1 MKPLLFDV
9 KSLLNDSIYIKEI
22 DTPLLDD
29 QFHFHN
35 VYEIALIIKSSG
47 KRIIGDSIE
56 NFTEGDL
63 VLLGPHIPHVCYY
76 SIEEGS
82 TIKAIVIYFNPD
94 WLTEN
99 HLNSPNL
106 SKVRKLLDD
115 IQRGIKV
122 FGKTK
127 EKVIKDI
134 YLLKKGEG
142 LERIITIL
150 DILQI
155 LAKSG
160 EYECLASEGY
170 SSSHN
175 ERSLKRIDQIYNY
188 VLTNFGNK
196 IKLENIA
203 ACVNMTPT
211 AFCKYFK
218 SKTQKTFSNFVNE
231 IRIGY
236 ACKFLCNEDMNIS
249 EVCYKC
255 GFNNLTNFNRNFKL
269 ITKMIPS
276 EYKRKIKS

>member
-1 MKPLLFDV
+1 MHLSSQINFIFIMP
-9 KSLLNDSIYIKEI
+9 N
-22 DTPLLDD
+22 
-29 QFHFHN
+29 
-35 VYEIALIIKSSG
+35 EIALIIKSSG

-56 NFTEGDL
+56 NFTDGDL
-63 VLLGPHIPHVCYY
+63 VLLGLHVPHVSYY
-76 SIEEGS
+76 SNEKSS
-82 TIKAIVIYFNPD
+82 TIQALVIYFNPD

-106 SKVRKLLDD
+106 AKLRKLLEDM
-115 IQRGIKV
+115 QRGIKV
-122 FGKTK
+122 LGKAK
-127 EKVIKDI
+127 KKVVKDM
-134 YLLKKGEG
+134 YKLKKGKG

-155 LAKSG
+155 ISKSG
-160 EYECLASEGY
+160 EYKCLASEGY
-170 SSSHN
+170 SSSYDQ
-175 ERSLKRIDQIYNY
+175 RGLKRIDEIYKY
-188 VLTNFGNK
+188 VLNNFSKK

-203 ACVNMTPT
+203 AIANITPT

-236 ACKFLCNEDMNIS
+236 ACKLLCNEDLNIS
-249 EVCYKC
+249 EVCYEC
-255 GFNNLTNFNRNFKL
+255 GFNNLTNFYRNFKQ

>member
-22 DTPLLDD
+22 NASQLAD

-35 VYEIALIIKSSG
+35 AYEIALIIKSSG

-56 NFTEGDL
+56 NFTDGDL
-63 VLLGPHIPHVCYY
+63 VLLGLHVPHVSYY
-76 SIEEGS
+76 SNEKSS
-82 TIKAIVIYFNPD
+82 TIQALVIYFNPD

-106 SKVRKLLDD
+106 AKLRKLLEDM
-115 IQRGIKV
+115 QRGIKV
-122 FGKTK
+122 LGKAK
-127 EKVIKDI
+127 KKVVKDM
-134 YLLKKGEG
+134 YKLKKGKG

-155 LAKSG
+155 ISKSG
-160 EYECLASEGY
+160 EYKCLASEGY
-170 SSSHN
+170 SSSYDQ
-175 ERSLKRIDQIYNY
+175 RGLKRIDEIYKY
-188 VLTNFGNK
+188 VLNNFSKK

-203 ACVNMTPT
+203 AIANITPT

-236 ACKFLCNEDMNIS
+236 ACKLLCNEDLNIS
-249 EVCYKC
+249 EVCYEC
-255 GFNNLTNFNRNFKL
+255 GFNNLTNFYRNFKQ